1 MGEVRGKY
9 KPKEE
14 NIRKLFAFLRK
25 EEQTN
30 EESKKQNKW
39 QTQ

>member
-14 NIRKLFAFLRK
+14 NIRKLIAFLRK
-25 EEQTN
+25 EE
-30 EESKKQNKW
+30 KQPDQDNKE
-39 QTQ
+39 Q